1 MYHRIAWIG
10 LLLTVVEAHA
20 QGVPAGETPL
30 QPAYYTCVKAAR
42 GVTIALNDCI
52 GNEYGF
58 QDKRL
63 NTAYQRLRKRLS
75 PDKRNT
81 LRDEERAWIADR
93 DKACAPD
100 NSGGT
105 ASLLDSNQCQLDRTA
120 ARAAALEERTK

>member
-1 MYHRIAWIG
+1 MYRRIAWIG
-10 LLLTVVEAHA
+10 LWLTAVAAHA

-58 QDKRL
+58 QDMRL
-63 NTAYQRLRKRLS
+63 NAAYQRLRKRLS
-75 PDKRNT
+75 PDKQVA
-81 LRDEERAWIADR
+81 LRDEERAWIAER

-100 NSGGT
+100 DGGGT
-105 ASLLDSNQCQLDRTA
+105 VSLLDRNQCQLDQTA
-120 ARAAALEERTK
+120 ARASVLEERTK